1 MNKPRFLD
9 KCQLLIA
16 IIGLASLLIAVILLI
31 VMLFT
36 ATPTYDE
43 NHVLTDLTYNSVVQ
57 SIFAIFYLTH
67 LTAVTWFIARSI
79 TYKLRIKEEDAL

>member
-1 MNKPRFLD
+1 MNKMKYFD
-9 KCQLLIA
+9 KTQLLIV
-16 IIGLASLLIAVILLI
+16 IIGLASLLMSFILFI

-43 NHVLTDLTYNSVVQ
+43 NHILTDLTYNSIVL

-67 LTAVTWFIARSI
+67 LVAVVWFVARSI
-79 TYKLRIKEEDAL
+79 TYKMRVKEEDVL